1 MKINL
6 IIPAFFLAILSF
18 SQNVHNEVDE
28 YRNTGFFNITR
39 IGYKFIN
46 EAKLETFDTENG
58 VVVTSLPTDN
68 AFALG
73 LQTINGYFINP
84 YISAGVGIGLDG
96 YNNPNFNTLPLF
108 IDVRGYFSDDASS
121 LYAVFNYGTLL
132 KIDGDKN
139 NGSMLNLGVG
149 YKFPVNDKRLM
160 FVSDLSWSYKQISND
175 GLSIQESESWTLING
190 ILVTFGIIF

>member
-6 IIPAFFLAILSF
+6 IIPACFLALLSF
-18 SQNVHNEVDE
+18 SQNVDNEVDE

-58 VVVTSLPTDN
+58 VVVTSLPTDK
-68 AFALG
+68 AYALS

-96 YNNPNFNTLPLF
+96 YNNPNYNTLPLF
-108 IDVRGYFSDDASS
+108 VDVRGYFSDNASS
-121 LYAVFNYGTLL
+121 LYAVLNYGTLL
-132 KIDGDKN
+132 KIDGGKN

-190 ILVTFGIIF
+190 ILLTFGIIF